1 MAGELSDS
9 AARPERPAR
18 PDRGAAAWLRRN
30 LFSSWWNAA
39 VSVVLLVLLAM
50 LAARLIEW
58 LILDA
63 QWAGSEPSAC
73 ADTSSVCWPFI
84 RARWRQFLYG
94 LYPAEEI
101 WRVNLGL
108 LTGALLGAALAVRR
122 MPARRW
128 IAAALLLA
136 WPPFAWWLFRGGTGG
151 LAAVETS
158 LWGGFFLT
166 VVVTGSVF
174 WISFIGGVL
183 LALGRQSRLAL
194 VRQACTVWIEF
205 WRAVPVLVLL
215 FVVIIM
221 LPLFLP
227 AEIEIDTLGRAMIAF
242 AILMSTYL
250 AEAVRGGLQSLSAG
264 QYEAARALGL
274 SWRQSR
280 QHVVLPQALV
290 VALPQI
296 TSNFIGLFK
305 ETTVLLVIGLFDLL
319 GEVQR
324 AASDP
329 AWLGTGTTAAGYVF
343 VAVFFWTAC
352 FGLSR
357 ASARLERRMS
367 RYRSAAR

>member
-1 MAGELSDS
+1 MGSELKNPV
-9 AARPERPAR
+9 AR
-18 PDRGAAAWLRRN
+18 RGRGLPGWLKRN
-30 LFSSWWNAA
+30 LFSSWGNAA
-39 VSVVLLVLLAM
+39 VSVVLLSLLGLLMAK
-50 LAARLIEW
+50 LFQW
-58 LILDA
+58 LIIDA
-63 QWAGSEPSAC
+63 QWAGNDPSAC
-73 ADTSSVCWPFI
+73 ANTSSLCWPFV
-84 RARWRQFLYG
+84 RARWPQFLYG
-94 LYPAEEI
+94 LYPADEV

-108 LTGALLGAALAVRR
+108 LTGALLAAALAVRR
-122 MPARRW
+122 IPARRW
-128 IAAALLLA
+128 IAAFLLLVY
-136 WPPFAWWLFRGGTGG
+136 PPIAWWLFRGGMGG
-151 LAAVETS
+151 LAPVETS

-166 VVVTGSVF
+166 LVVTGSVF
-174 WISFIGGVL
+174 WVSLLAGVL
-183 LALGRQSRLAL
+183 LALGRQSRLEL

-227 AEIEIDTLGRAMIAF
+227 ANIEIDKLGRAMIAF

-274 SWRQSR
+274 NWRQSR
-280 QHVVLPQALV
+280 LHVVLPQALA

-329 AWLGTGTTAAGYVF
+329 QWLGTGTTSAGYIF

-352 FGLSR
+352 FCLSR
-357 ASARLERRMS
+357 GSSHLERNMT
-367 RYRSAAR
+367 RYRAAGG

>member
-1 MAGELSDS
+1 MANS
-9 AARPERPAR
+9 RPA
-18 PDRGAAAWLRRN
+18 GVVAWLGRN
-30 LFSSWWNAA
+30 LFSSWLNGA
-39 VSVVLLVLLAM
+39 VSVVLIGLMGWLAIKLVQ
-50 LAARLIEW
+50 W

-63 QWAGSEPSAC
+63 QWSGSGPGAC
-73 ADTSSVCWPFI
+73 TDTQALCWPFV
-84 RARWRQFLYG
+84 RARWPQFLYG
-94 LYPAEEI
+94 LYPAAEV

-108 LTGALLGAALAVRR
+108 GLGALLGVALAFRR
-122 MPARRW
+122 VPGRRW
-128 IAAALLLA
+128 IAAFLFLA
-136 WPPFAWWLFRGGTGG
+136 YPPLAGLLFRGGVAG
-151 LAAVETS
+151 LPPVETS

-166 VVVTGSVF
+166 LVVTGSVF
-174 WISFIGGVL
+174 WVSLAGGVL
-183 LALGRQSRLAL
+183 LALGRQSRLPL
-194 VRQACTVWIEF
+194 LRQACTVWIEF

-227 AEIEIDTLGRAMIAF
+227 SNIEIDKLGRAMIAF

-250 AEAVRGGLQSLSAG
+250 AEAVRGGLQSLPAG

-274 SWRQSR
+274 NWAQSR
-280 QHVVLPQALV
+280 LHVVLPQALA

-296 TSNFIGLFK
+296 TGNFIGLFK

-329 AWLGTGTTAAGYVF
+329 QWLGTGATAAGYLF

-352 FGLSR
+352 FSLSR
-357 ASARLERRMS
+357 ASARIERRMT
-367 RYRSAAR
+367 RYRAQAG

>member
-1 MAGELSDS
+1 MDSELKTPS
-9 AARPERPAR
+9 ARHGLQCR
-18 PDRGAAAWLRRN
+18 DTTLGWLRHN
-30 LFSSWWNAA
+30 LFSTWWNAA
-39 VSVVLLVLLAM
+39 VSAVLLVLLAM
-50 LAARLIEW
+50 LTARLFQW
-58 LILDA
+58 LIIDA

-73 ADTSSVCWPFI
+73 ADTSSLCWPFI

-94 LYPAEEI
+94 LYPSEQV

-108 LTGALLGAALAVRR
+108 AAGGLLGVALAIRR

-128 IAAALLLA
+128 IAAFLLVA
-136 WPPFAWWLFRGGTGG
+136 YPPLAWWLFRGGAGG
-151 LAAVETS
+151 LAPVETS

-166 VVVTGSVF
+166 LVVTGSVF
-174 WISFIGGVL
+174 WVSLLAGVL

-194 VRQACTVWIEF
+194 VSQACTVWIEF

-227 AEIEIDTLGRAMIAF
+227 ANMEIDRLGRAMLAF

-250 AEAVRGGLQSLSAG
+250 AEAVRGGLQSLSVG
-264 QYEAARALGL
+264 QFEAARALGL
-274 SWRQSR
+274 NWRQSR
-280 QHVVLPQALV
+280 LYVVLPQALA

-305 ETTVLLVIGLFDLL
+305 ETTVLLVIGLFDLM

-329 AWLGTGTTAAGYVF
+329 QWLGTGTTAAGYIF

-352 FGLSR
+352 FSLSR
-357 ASARLERRMS
+357 ASSRLERRMT
-367 RYRSAAR
+367 RYRAAAS

>member
-1 MAGELSDS
+1 MASELTTS
-9 AARPERPAR
+9 AARQRA
-18 PDRGAAAWLRRN
+18 GLSGWLRRN

-39 VSVVLLVLLAM
+39 VSLVLLGLLAM
-50 LAARLIEW
+50 LAVRLFQW
-58 LILDA
+58 LIIDA
-63 QWAGSEPSAC
+63 QWAGSAPSAC
-73 ADTSSVCWPFI
+73 ADTTSLCWPFV
-84 RARWRQFLYG
+84 RARWPQFLYG
-94 LYPAEEI
+94 LYPSEEV

-108 LTGALLGAALAVRR
+108 AAGALLGAALAVRR

-128 IAAALLLA
+128 IAAFLLLA
-136 WPPFAWWLFRGGTGG
+136 YPPLAWWLFRGGTWG
-151 LAAVETS
+151 LTPVQTS

-166 VVVTGSVF
+166 LVVTGSVF
-174 WISFIGGVL
+174 WVSLLAGVL

-227 AEIEIDTLGRAMIAF
+227 ANIEIDKLGRAMIAF

-274 SWRQSR
+274 NWRQSR
-280 QHVVLPQALV
+280 LHVVLPQALAV
-290 VALPQI
+290 SLPQI

-329 AWLGTGTTAAGYVF
+329 QWLGTGTTAAGYIF

-352 FGLSR
+352 FCLSR
-357 ASARLERRMS
+357 ASSRLERRIT
-367 RYRSAAR
+367 RYRAAAT

>member
-1 MAGELSDS
+1 M
-9 AARPERPAR
+9 
-18 PDRGAAAWLRRN
+18 
-30 LFSSWWNAA
+30 
-39 VSVVLLVLLAM
+39 LLIGLLGLLAAK
-50 LAARLIEW
+50 LFQW
-58 LILDA
+58 LVLDA
-63 QWAGSEPSAC
+63 QWAGNEPSAC
-73 ADTSSVCWPFI
+73 ANTSALCWPFV
-84 RARWRQFLYG
+84 RARWEQFLYG
-94 LYPAEEI
+94 LYPAGET
-101 WRVNLGL
+101 WRINLGL
-108 LTGALLGAALAVRR
+108 GIGALLGAAMAIPRL
-122 MPARRW
+122 PARRW
-128 IAAALLLA
+128 IAAFLLFA
-136 WPPFAWWLFRGGTGG
+136 YPPLAWWLFRGGTGG
-151 LAAVETS
+151 LAPVETS

-166 VVVTGSVF
+166 LVVTGSVF
-174 WISFIGGVL
+174 WISLLGGVL

-194 VRQACTVWIEF
+194 VSQACTVWIEF

-227 AEIEIDTLGRAMIAF
+227 ANIEIDKLGRAMIAF

-250 AEAVRGGLQSLSAG
+250 AEAIRGGLQSLSAG

-274 SWRQSR
+274 NWRQSR
-280 QHVVLPQALV
+280 LHVVLPQALA

-329 AWLGTGTTAAGYVF
+329 QWLGTGTTAAGYIF

-352 FGLSR
+352 FCLSR
-357 ASARLERRMS
+357 ASSRLERRMT
-367 RYRSAAR
+367 RYRAAAN

>member
-1 MAGELSDS
+1 MASRFFKNVPL
-9 AARPERPAR
+9 
-18 PDRGAAAWLRRN
+18 GANGTLNWLRRN
-30 LFSSWWNAA
+30 LFSSWGNSL
-39 VSVVLLVLLAM
+39 VSVALLAL
-50 LAARLIEW
+50 LASGVVRLFQW
-58 LILDA
+58 LIIDA
-63 QWAGSEPSAC
+63 QWSGSDPSAC
-73 ADTSSVCWPFI
+73 AGSSSLCWPFV
-84 RARWRQFLYG
+84 RARWEQFIYG
-94 LYPAEEI
+94 LYPLAEV

-108 LTGALLGAALAVRR
+108 AIGAILGIALAIPR

-128 IAAALLLA
+128 IAIFLLLA
-136 WPPFAWWLFRGGTGG
+136 YPPLAWWLFRGGVGG
-151 LAAVETS
+151 LAPVETS
-158 LWGGFFLT
+158 RWGGFFLT
-166 VVVTGSVF
+166 LVVTGSVF
-174 WISFIGGVL
+174 WVSLAGGVL
-183 LALGRQSRLAL
+183 LALGRQSRLL
-194 VRQACTVWIEF
+194 LLRQACTVWIEF

-227 AEIEIDTLGRAMIAF
+227 SNIEIDKLGRAMIAF

-250 AEAVRGGLQSLSAG
+250 AEAVRGGLQSLSGG

-274 SWRQSR
+274 SWAQSR
-280 QHVVLPQALV
+280 AFVVLPQALS

-329 AWLGTGTTAAGYVF
+329 QWLGAGTTAAGYIF

-352 FGLSR
+352 FSLSR
-357 ASARLERRMS
+357 ASARLERRMT
-367 RYRSAAR
+367 RYRTSSG

>member
-1 MAGELSDS
+1 MGSELKTS
-9 AARPERPAR
+9 AAREGL
-18 PDRGAAAWLRRN
+18 RGWLRRN
-30 LFSSWWNAA
+30 LFSSWGNAA
-39 VSVVLLVLLAM
+39 VSLVLLGLLAM
-50 LAARLIEW
+50 LVARLFQWLVIE
-58 LILDA
+58 A
-63 QWAGSEPSAC
+63 QWAGSGPSAC
-73 ADTSSVCWPFI
+73 ADTTSLCWPFV
-84 RARWRQFLYG
+84 RARWPQFLYG
-94 LYPAEEI
+94 LYPAEEV

-108 LTGALLGAALAVRR
+108 AAGALLGAAVAVRR

-128 IAAALLLA
+128 VAAFLLLA
-136 WPPFAWWLFRGGTGG
+136 YPPLAWWLFRGGTGG
-151 LAAVETS
+151 LTPVETS

-166 VVVTGSVF
+166 LVVTGSVF
-174 WISFIGGVL
+174 WISLLAGVL

-227 AEIEIDTLGRAMIAF
+227 ANIEIDKLGRAMIAF

-274 SWRQSR
+274 NWRQSR
-280 QHVVLPQALV
+280 LHVVLPQALA

-329 AWLGTGTTAAGYVF
+329 QWLGTGTTAAGYIF

-352 FGLSR
+352 FSLSR
-357 ASARLERRMS
+357 ASSRLERRMT
-367 RYRSAAR
+367 RYRAAAS

>member
-1 MAGELSDS
+1 MANRRTRADS
-9 AARPERPAR
+9 RPGGGAR
-18 PDRGAAAWLRRN
+18 AWLARN
-30 LFSSWWNAA
+30 LFSSWLNGA
-39 VSVVLLVLLAM
+39 VSAILLGLAGW
-50 LAARLIEW
+50 LAVKLIQW
-58 LILDA
+58 LVLDA
-63 QWAGSEPSAC
+63 QWSGSGPAAC
-73 ADTSSVCWPFI
+73 ADTQALCWPFV
-84 RARWRQFLYG
+84 RARWPQFLYG
-94 LYPAEEI
+94 LYPAAEI

-108 LTGALLGAALAVRR
+108 GLGALLGAALAIRR

-128 IAAALLLA
+128 IAAFLLLA
-136 WPPFAWWLFRGGTGG
+136 YPPLAWLLFRGGAGG
-151 LAAVETS
+151 LALVETS

-166 VVVTGSVF
+166 LVVTGSVF
-174 WISFIGGVL
+174 WVSLAGGVL
-183 LALGRQSRLAL
+183 LALGRQSRLPL

-227 AEIEIDTLGRAMIAF
+227 ANIEIDKLGRAMIAF

-274 SWRQSR
+274 SWAQSR
-280 QHVVLPQALV
+280 LHVVLPQALA

-296 TSNFIGLFK
+296 TSNCIGLFK

-329 AWLGTGTTAAGYVF
+329 QWLGTGTTAAGYLF
-343 VAVFFWTAC
+343 VAAFFWTAC
-352 FGLSR
+352 FSLSR
-357 ASARLERRMS
+357 ASARLEQRMT
-367 RYRSAAR
+367 RYRPAAR

>member
-1 MAGELSDS
+1 MPG
-9 AARPERPAR
+9 
-18 PDRGAAAWLRRN
+18 WLRRN
-30 LFSSWWNAA
+30 LFSSWWNGA
-39 VSVVLLVLLAM
+39 VSMLLIGLLGLLAAK
-50 LAARLIEW
+50 LFQW
-58 LILDA
+58 LVLDA
-63 QWAGSEPSAC
+63 QWAGNEPSAC
-73 ADTSSVCWPFI
+73 ANTSALCWPFV
-84 RARWRQFLYG
+84 RARWEQFLYG
-94 LYPAEEI
+94 LYPGGET
-101 WRVNLGL
+101 WRINLGL
-108 LTGALLGAALAVRR
+108 GIGALLGAAMAIPRL
-122 MPARRW
+122 PARRW
-128 IAAALLLA
+128 IAAFLLFA
-136 WPPFAWWLFRGGTGG
+136 YPPLAWWLFRGGTGG
-151 LAAVETS
+151 LAPVETS

-174 WISFIGGVL
+174 WISLLGGVL

-194 VRQACTVWIEF
+194 VSQACTVWIEF

-227 AEIEIDTLGRAMIAF
+227 ANIEIDKLGRAMIAF

-250 AEAVRGGLQSLSAG
+250 AEAIRGGLQSLSAG

-274 SWRQSR
+274 NWRQSR
-280 QHVVLPQALV
+280 LHVVLPQALA

-329 AWLGTGTTAAGYVF
+329 QWLGTGTTAAGYIF

-352 FGLSR
+352 FCLSR
-357 ASARLERRMS
+357 ASSRLERRMT
-367 RYRSAAR
+367 RYRAAAN

>member
-1 MAGELSDS
+1 M
-9 AARPERPAR
+9 
-18 PDRGAAAWLRRN
+18 
-30 LFSSWWNAA
+30 
-39 VSVVLLVLLAM
+39 LLIGLLGLLAAK
-50 LAARLIEW
+50 LFQW
-58 LILDA
+58 LVLDA
-63 QWAGSEPSAC
+63 QWAGNEPSAC
-73 ADTSSVCWPFI
+73 ANTSALCWPFV
-84 RARWRQFLYG
+84 RARWEQFLYG
-94 LYPAEEI
+94 LYPGGET
-101 WRVNLGL
+101 WRINLGL
-108 LTGALLGAALAVRR
+108 GIGALLGAAMAIPRL
-122 MPARRW
+122 PARRW
-128 IAAALLLA
+128 IAAFLLFA
-136 WPPFAWWLFRGGTGG
+136 YPPLAWWLFRGGTGG
-151 LAAVETS
+151 LAPVETS

-166 VVVTGSVF
+166 LVVTGSVF
-174 WISFIGGVL
+174 WISLLGGVL

-194 VRQACTVWIEF
+194 VSQACTVWIEF

-227 AEIEIDTLGRAMIAF
+227 ANIEIDKLGRAMIAF

-250 AEAVRGGLQSLSAG
+250 AEAIRGGLQSLSAG

-274 SWRQSR
+274 NWRQSR
-280 QHVVLPQALV
+280 LHVVLPQALA

-329 AWLGTGTTAAGYVF
+329 QWLGTGTTAAGYIF

-352 FGLSR
+352 FCLSR
-357 ASARLERRMS
+357 ASSRLERRMT
-367 RYRSAAR
+367 RYRAAAN

>member
-1 MAGELSDS
+1 MASESKPS
-9 AARPERPAR
+9 AGR
-18 PDRGAAAWLRRN
+18 RGTGLPGWFRRN
-30 LFSSWWNAA
+30 LFSSWWNGA
-39 VSVVLLVLLAM
+39 VSLILLGLLAM
-50 LAARLIEW
+50 LAVRLFQW
-58 LILDA
+58 LIIEA
-63 QWAGSEPSAC
+63 QWAGSGPSAC
-73 ADTSSVCWPFI
+73 ADTTSLCWPFV
-84 RARWRQFLYG
+84 RARWPQFLYG
-94 LYPAEEI
+94 LYPSQEV

-108 LTGALLGAALAVRR
+108 AAGALLGAALAIRR
-122 MPARRW
+122 MSGRRW
-128 IAAALLLA
+128 IAAFLLLA
-136 WPPFAWWLFRGGTGG
+136 YPPLAWWLFRGGLWG
-151 LAAVETS
+151 LTPVETS

-166 VVVTGSVF
+166 LVVTGSVF
-174 WISFIGGVL
+174 WISLLAGVL
-183 LALGRQSRLAL
+183 LALGRQSRLIL
-194 VRQACTVWIEF
+194 VRQACTMWIEF

-227 AEIEIDTLGRAMIAF
+227 ANIEIDPLGRAMIAF

-274 SWRQSR
+274 NWRQSR
-280 QHVVLPQALV
+280 LHVVLPQALAV
-290 VALPQI
+290 SLPQI

-329 AWLGTGTTAAGYVF
+329 QWLGTGTTAAGYIF

-352 FGLSR
+352 FCLSR
-357 ASARLERRMS
+357 ASSRLERRMT
-367 RYRSAAR
+367 RYRAAAG

>member
-1 MAGELSDS
+1 MTT
-9 AARPERPAR
+9 PATFR
-18 PDRGAAAWLRRN
+18 DRGFAGWLRRN
-30 LFSSWWNAA
+30 LFSSWWNGA
-39 VSVVLLVLLAM
+39 VSMLLLGLLAV
-50 LAARLIEW
+50 LVANLFQW

-63 QWAGSEPSAC
+63 QWAGNEPSAC
-73 ADTSSVCWPFI
+73 ANTSALCWPFV
-84 RARWRQFLYG
+84 RARWEQFLYG
-94 LYPAEEI
+94 LYPSEET
-101 WRVNLGL
+101 WRIRLGL
-108 LTGALLGAALAVRR
+108 GIGALLGVALAIRR

-128 IAAALLLA
+128 IAAFLLLA
-136 WPPFAWWLFRGGTGG
+136 YPPLAWVLFSGGAAG
-151 LAAVETS
+151 LVPVETS

-166 VVVTGSVF
+166 LVVTGSVF
-174 WISFIGGVL
+174 WVSLVGGVL
-183 LALGRQSRLAL
+183 LALGRHSRMAL

-227 AEIEIDTLGRAMIAF
+227 ANIEIDKLGRAMIAF

-250 AEAVRGGLQSLSAG
+250 AEAVRGGLQSLSVG

-274 SWRQSR
+274 NWRQSR
-280 QHVVLPQALV
+280 LHVVLPQALA

-329 AWLGTGTTAAGYVF
+329 QWLGTGTTAAGYIF
-343 VAVFFWTAC
+343 VAAFFWTAC
-352 FGLSR
+352 FCLSR
-357 ASARLERRMS
+357 ASSRLERRMT
-367 RYRSAAR
+367 RYRTAAT

>member
-1 MAGELSDS
+1 MGSELRTR
-9 AARPERPAR
+9 ATRPG
-18 PDRGAAAWLRRN
+18 RGLPGWLRRN
-30 LFSSWWNAA
+30 LFSSWWNGAL
-39 VSVVLLVLLAM
+39 SLLLLGLLGL
-50 LAARLIEW
+50 LAARLFQW

-63 QWAGSEPSAC
+63 QWAGNEPSAC
-73 ADTSSVCWPFI
+73 ANASALCWPFV
-84 RARWRQFLYG
+84 RARWEQFLYG
-94 LYPAEEI
+94 LYPAGET
-101 WRVNLGL
+101 WRINLGL
-108 LTGALLGAALAVRR
+108 GIGALLGAALAIPRL
-122 MPARRW
+122 PARRW
-128 IAAALLLA
+128 IAAFLLLA
-136 WPPFAWWLFRGGTGG
+136 YPPLAWFLFRGDAAG
-151 LAAVETS
+151 LVPVETS

-166 VVVTGSVF
+166 LVVTGSVF
-174 WISFIGGVL
+174 WVSLVAGVL
-183 LALGRQSRLAL
+183 LALGRQSRLPL

-227 AEIEIDTLGRAMIAF
+227 ANIEIDKLGRAMIAF

-274 SWRQSR
+274 NWRQSR
-280 QHVVLPQALV
+280 LHVVLPQALA

-329 AWLGTGTTAAGYVF
+329 QWLGPGATAAGYIF
-343 VAVFFWTAC
+343 VAAFFWTAC
-352 FGLSR
+352 FCLSR
-357 ASARLERRMS
+357 ASSRLERRMT
-367 RYRSAAR
+367 RYRAAAN

>member
-1 MAGELSDS
+1 MASVLQHASGARAPAPGAGLLS
-9 AARPERPAR
+9 
-18 PDRGAAAWLRRN
+18 WCKRN
-30 LFSSWWNAA
+30 LFSSWWNTAL
-39 VSVVLLVLLAM
+39 SVALLALLALLVT
-50 LAARLIEW
+50 RLVQW
-58 LILDA
+58 LIIDA
-63 QWAGSEPSAC
+63 QWSGSGPSAC
-73 ADTSSVCWPFI
+73 ADTSSLCWPFV
-84 RARWRQFLYG
+84 RARWPQFLYG
-94 LYPAEEI
+94 LYPSGEL

-108 LTGALLGAALAVRR
+108 GACALLGGALAIRR

-128 IAAALLLA
+128 IAAFLLLA
-136 WPPFAWWLFRGGTGG
+136 YPPLAWWLFRGGAGG
-151 LAAVETS
+151 LASVETS

-166 VVVTGSVF
+166 LVVTGSVF
-174 WISFIGGVL
+174 WVSLLAGVL
-183 LALGRQSRLAL
+183 LALGRQSRLLL

-227 AEIEIDTLGRAMIAF
+227 ANIEIDKLGRAMIAF

-274 SWRQSR
+274 SWSQSR
-280 QHVVLPQALV
+280 LHVVLPQALA

-329 AWLGTGTTAAGYVF
+329 AWLGTGTTAAGYIF

-352 FGLSR
+352 FTLSR
-357 ASARLERRMS
+357 ASSRLERRIT
-367 RYRSAAR
+367 RYRAAG